1 MVSNNGKRNPT
12 KLKIFLHEKFLRRIW
27 LAVSA
32 LSFYTTP
39 LGFVTKLN
47 ERKFFQNDR
56 SQEICFMVL
65 VAREDEEKR
74 TNAKRNNFERGGHL
88 RGEAKRFLVSV

>member
-1 MVSNNGKRNPT
+1 MT
-12 KLKIFLHEKFLRRIW
+12 RIW

-39 LGFVTKLN
+39 LGFVTKLS

-56 SQEICFMVL
+56 SLEICFMVL

>member
-1 MVSNNGKRNPT
+1 M
-12 KLKIFLHEKFLRRIW
+12 
-27 LAVSA
+27 A
-32 LSFYTTP
+32 
-39 LGFVTKLN
+39 
-47 ERKFFQNDR
+47 
-56 SQEICFMVL
+56 L

>member
-1 MVSNNGKRNPT
+1 MT
-12 KLKIFLHEKFLRRIW
+12 RIW

-39 LGFVTKLN
+39 LGFVTKLS